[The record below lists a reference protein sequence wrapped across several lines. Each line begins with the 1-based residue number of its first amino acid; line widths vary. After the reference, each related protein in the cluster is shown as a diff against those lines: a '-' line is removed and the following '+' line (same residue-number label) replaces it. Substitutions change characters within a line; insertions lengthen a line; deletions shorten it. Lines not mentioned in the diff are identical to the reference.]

1 MLICVLVFKY
11 VRSWIKVTSWDGV
24 RLLASDLLLTLV
36 EPRDGNDG
44 ELVLT
49 SMARD
54 EPSLLKG
61 LNTNPSLTGVRSAL
75 LSLLP

>member
-1 MLICVLVFKY
+1 MYITLN
-11 VRSWIKVTSWDGV
+11 VRSGSKVTSWDGV
-24 RLLASDLLLTLV
+24 RLLALDLLLTLG
-36 EPRDGNDG
+36 EPCDGNDG